1 MDRLQDLPA
10 ASFSSARSADVR
22 VELPVVRLPPGPYLL
37 TVDAAAGAD
46 DAPVSR
52 DVRFTVQ

>member
-1 MDRLQDLPA
+1 
-10 ASFSSARSADVR
+10 VR

-37 TVDAAAGAD
+37 TVDAAAGAE

-52 DVRFTVQ
+52 NLRFTVR